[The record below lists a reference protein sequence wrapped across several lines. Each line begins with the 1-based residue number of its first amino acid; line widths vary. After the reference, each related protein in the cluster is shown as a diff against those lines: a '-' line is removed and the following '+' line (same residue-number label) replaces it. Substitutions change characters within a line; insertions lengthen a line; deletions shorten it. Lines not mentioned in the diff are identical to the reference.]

1 MNLIT
6 KKDEQIIELFH
17 SLDEMIS
24 GMEQT
29 IDSAKPPINDERYF
43 TDKEVSELLKISR
56 RTLQDYR
63 DQGIISYIQLGGK
76 ILYRESDLQKLLEQN
91 YYPAWKN

>member
-1 MNLIT
+1 
-6 KKDEQIIELFH
+6 
-17 SLDEMIS
+17 MIS
-24 GMEQT
+24 GLEET
-29 IDSAKPPINDERYF
+29 IDSAKPSINDEQYF

-63 DQGIISYIQLGGK
+63 DQGIIPYIQLGGK